1 MEVYLLDSNYKCF
14 ISIDFLGGDIRFDV
28 SNNTQLFSFKSG
40 LGFIA
45 IPHFLSTLSSLYQRE
60 FNKAELDCHG
70 NSDYYIFSSDGID
83 LLIEHVSFYPDDVFK
98 YQFKLK
104 NYMEVINIEF
114 QRYLQ
119 QLEKDGVLPLKT
131 QVYAHPLGDD
141 VLSAFHEFSS
151 VLKD

>member
-1 MEVYLLDSNYKCF
+1 MEVDFLNSNYKCF

-45 IPHFLSTLSSLYQRE
+45 IPHFLSTHSSLYKRE

-70 NSDYYIFSSDGID
+70 NSDYYIFSSNGID
-83 LLIEHVSFYPDDVFK
+83 LCVEHISFYPDGVFK
-98 YQFKLK
+98 YQFNLK
-104 NYMEVINIEF
+104 HYIEAINTEF

-119 QLEKDGVLPLKT
+119 QLEKDEVLPLKN
-131 QVYAHPLGDD
+131 QKYAHPLGDD
-141 VLSAFHEFSS
+141 VLSAFNDFSS
-151 VLKD
+151 ILKN